1 MQPPQIAGKCR
12 APIHGVT
19 ASQGNER
26 IPFGRQHQSTT
37 EGMTGIPYL
46 GHQNSENP
54 QEEEP
59 LMPGVYM
66 VTDSSC
72 DLEQGDIDPFNI
84 EIVPL
89 TIRFGSEEFTDRQD
103 LSVED
108 FYQRMAHTEELPQTA
123 CPSPG
128 AFEQAF
134 RNARDAGAEAVV
146 CLTISSD
153 LSTTFQSALTAAAR
167 CEGRMV
173 IHVIDSRTVSSGLG
187 TLVIEGGRVAA
198 EGADFDAVVR
208 RLSDLIARTHVFAAL
223 NTLENLKKGGRIGG
237 AKAMVGSLLSIKP
250 VIDLTDGVVHEA
262 GKARTRKRALQ
273 MLYERMDAAG
283 VVEHVAVMQC
293 GAPDIDEFLD
303 LIAPRF
309 PRETIRIGTL
319 GAVVGVHGGAQM
331 IGVSFIA
338 SA

>member
-1 MQPPQIAGKCR
+1 MS
-12 APIHGVT
+12 GVC
-19 ASQGNER
+19 
-26 IPFGRQHQSTT
+26 
-37 EGMTGIPYL
+37 
-46 GHQNSENP
+46 
-54 QEEEP
+54 
-59 LMPGVYM
+59 V

-72 DLEQGDIDPFNI
+72 DLEQEDIDQFNI

-108 FYQRMAHTEELPQTA
+108 FYQRMANTEDLPQTA

-134 RNARDAGAEAVV
+134 RKASDAGAEAVV

-153 LSTTFQSALTAAAR
+153 LSTTLQSARTAAAAF
-167 CEGRMV
+167 EGRLP

-187 TLVIEGGRVAA
+187 TLVIQAA
-198 EGADFDAVVR
+198 KEAAGGADVGAVLR
-208 RLSDLIARTHVFAAL
+208 RVSDIIPRTHVLAAL

-237 AKAMVGSLLSIKP
+237 ATAMVGSLLSIKP
-250 VIDLTDGVVHEA
+250 VIDLSGGVVHEA
-262 GKARTRKRALQ
+262 GKARTRKRALH
-273 MLYERMDAAG
+273 MLYERLAAAG
-283 VVEHVAVMQC
+283 PIEHVAVMHC
-293 GAPDIDEFLD
+293 GAPDINQFLD

-309 PRETIRIGTL
+309 PRGTIRIGTL

-331 IGVSFIA
+331 IGVSWIA
-338 SA
+338 AAQGMG